1 MNPQPKSVPINSLV
15 AVEGTPLEDQKVVQI
30 WDMVRMVSTARI
42 VMPKAVVRLSAGR
55 TEMSNEGQALCF
67 LSGASS
73 IFAGD
78 KLLTT
83 PNPDINKDMEL
94 FSTLG
99 LVPQKAYKKGNK
111 PAVNENYKNSE
122 ASGEKA
128 KWSRPAHAIDAN
140 IAATKS
146 AKEKRKIEANS

>member
-1 MNPQPKSVPINSLV
+1 MV
-15 AVEGTPLEDQKVVQI
+15 A
-30 WDMVRMVSTARI
+30 TARI

-55 TEMSNEGQALCF
+55 TEMSDEGQALCF

-94 FSTLG
+94 FGILG
-99 LVPQKAYKKGNK
+99 LSPKAPFVDGDQPETKATAPSCMSTEGN
-111 PAVNENYKNSE
+111 V
-122 ASGEKA
+122 
-128 KWSRPAHAIDAN
+128 KWSRPAHKIERNENAKAR
-140 IAATKS
+140 
-146 AKEKRKIEANS
+146 AKELRNN